1 MLRTMNAALAAAV
14 VIALAGCG
22 TKGGWMGAEAEKK
35 YDKELEASRLASI
48 NNNDDYYEFHR
59 GGVIYVIS
67 DKKDLK
73 NFIQFDEIPKTV
85 TKIGGGPKGERV
97 VFSLT
102 STEAK
107 AMEGKVGFQ
116 GGAQRMYEGAVA
128 GLDKGF
134 MGMVSKGG
142 KVAVFDNWNALVAYR
157 KSGKTPAGG
166 ASVKGAGPKDET
178 VTFYGNAEE
187 LKTRFADAVSIPKK

>member
-1 MLRTMNAALAAAV
+1 MMRKTYAALAATV
-14 VIALAGCG
+14 VIGLAGCG

-35 YDKELEASRLASI
+35 YDKELEAQRLASI
-48 NNNDDYYEFHR
+48 NNNDDYYEFHK
-59 GGVIYVIS
+59 GGVIYAIS

-73 NFIQFDEIPKTV
+73 NFLAFDEIPKTV

-102 STEAK
+102 SNEAK

-116 GGAQRMYEGAVA
+116 GGAQRMYEGAVQ

-134 MGMVSKGG
+134 FGFVVKGG
-142 KVAVFDNWNALVAYR
+142 KYHVFDHWAQLAAYKR
-157 KSGKTPAGG
+157 GGKMPAGSKTV
-166 ASVKGAGPKDET
+166 AKAGPKGAT
-178 VTFYGNAEE
+178 VVFANSSEE
-187 LKTRFADAVSIPKK
+187 LAKKFADTTASK

>member
-1 MLRTMNAALAAAV
+1 MIRKTYAAFAAAV
-14 VIALAGCG
+14 VIGVTGCG
-22 TKGGWMGAEAEKK
+22 TKGGWMGADAEKK

-48 NNNDDYYEFHR
+48 NNNDDYYEFHKD
-59 GGVIYVIS
+59 GVIYVIS

-73 NFIQFDEIPKTV
+73 NFLAFDEIPKTV
-85 TKIGGGPKGERV
+85 TKIGGGPRGERV

-116 GGAQRMYEGAVA
+116 GGAQRMYEGAVS

-134 MGMVSKGG
+134 FGFVSKGG
-142 KVAVFDNWNALVAYR
+142 KITAFDNWNELAAFR
-157 KSGKTPAGG
+157 KSGKVPAG
-166 ASVKGAGPKDET
+166 AQTVKGAGPKGELVVFAKKTD
-178 VTFYGNAEE
+178 E
-187 LKTRFADAVSIPKK
+187 LKAKFAEMISKK